1 MTCVRPGEMPEA
13 EEDFVSRFALIVAS
27 VAVGLILAL
36 GAAFT
41 AGAVF
46 GPPAV
51 PANRQLDNYGSP

>member
-1 MTCVRPGEMPEA
+1 MPEA
-13 EEDFVSRFALIVAS
+13 EEDFVARFALIVAS

-51 PANRQLDNYGSP
+51 PANRQLDNYGTP

>member
-1 MTCVRPGEMPEA
+1 
-13 EEDFVSRFALIVAS
+13 

-41 AGAVF
+41 ADAVL

-51 PANRQLDNYGSP
+51 PANRQLYNYGSP